1 MKDREYMAEQL
12 FRSGY
17 NCSQTVLATF
27 ADAAG
32 MTEEEAAK
40 LASPFGAGFGKMREV
55 CGAVSGMVLLAGV
68 LRGYSDPADSEAK
81 KELYALVQ
89 KMCNEFKE
97 REGSLICRELLGL
110 REGEDLPEPAA
121 RTEEYYQ
128 SRPCIRLC
136 RTAAATAQ
144 KYLMTEDE

>member
-1 MKDREYMAEQL
+1 MVDREYMAEQL

-17 NCSQTVLATF
+17 NCSQTVFATF

-32 MTEEEAAK
+32 MTEEEAAR

-68 LRGYSDPADSEAK
+68 LRGYSDPADAEAK

-89 KMCNEFKE
+89 NMCNEFKE

-136 RTAAATAQ
+136 RTAAAIAR
-144 KYLMTEDE
+144 KYLEID

>member
-1 MKDREYMAEQL
+1 MVDREYMAEQL

-17 NCSQTVLATF
+17 NCSQTVFATF
-27 ADAAG
+27 ADVTG

-68 LRGYSDPADSEAK
+68 LRGYSDPQDAEAK

-89 KMCNEFKE
+89 KMCNEFRE

-110 REGEDLPEPAA
+110 KEGEDPPEPSE

-128 SRPCIRLC
+128 SRPCVRLC
-136 RTAAATAQ
+136 RTAAVIAE
-144 KYLMTEDE
+144 KYLIREE

>member
-1 MKDREYMAEQL
+1 MTDREYMAEQL

-68 LRGYSDPADSEAK
+68 LRGYSDPADAEAK

-89 KMCNEFKE
+89 KMCNEFRE

-110 REGEDLPEPAA
+110 KEGEDLPEPAE

-136 RTAAATAQ
+136 RTAALIAQ